1 MTARPRLTPAA
12 LAECMSPR
20 YSAKTGKQPA
30 VRRLLPRTPVV
41 LALLA
46 QLASTMTAPGATGRE
61 HAGAQ
66 TGWVHAAEKLPLE
79 AQFGPLESI
88 EPNDVQNE
96 LVVGHDPDSVMRAEN
111 LRNCGPNGPR

>member
-20 YSAKTGKQPA
+20 RSAETWKQPA
-30 VRRLLPRTPVV
+30 VRRLLPRAPVV

-46 QLASTMTAPGATGRE
+46 LLASTMTAPGAIARE
-61 HAGAQ
+61 HDCAQ
-66 TGWVHAAEKLPLE
+66 TDWVHAAEELPLE

-88 EPNDVQNE
+88 EPDDVQNE
-96 LVVGHDPDSVMRAEN
+96 RVAGHAPDSIIRAEN
-111 LRNCGPNGPR
+111 LHNCGPNGPR